1 MNNDKIMDNT
11 YGTATLGAG
20 CFWCVE
26 AIFQKMKGIIS
37 VVPGYSGGYVKN
49 PSYKEVCT
57 GRTGHAEVCRIEFDP
72 DKISFAEILM
82 VYWQTHDPTTPN
94 RQGNDV
100 GEQYRSVIF
109 YHNEMQQKIA
119 EDLKEQLNED
129 KIWDDP
135 VITEIV
141 PLENFYLAEDYHHNY
156 YKNNSDQPYCSL
168 VITPKIEK
176 FKKLFTEKLK

>member
-1 MNNDKIMDNT
+1 MKNDKIVDNVNE
-11 YGTATLGAG
+11 TATLGAG

-26 AIFQKMKGIIS
+26 AIFQKLEGIIS
-37 VVPGYSGGYVKN
+37 VVPGYSGGFVKN

-57 GRTGHAEVCRIEFDP
+57 GKTGHAEVCRIQFDSG
-72 DKISFAEILM
+72 KISFAEILM

-94 RQGNDV
+94 RQGNDI

-176 FKKLFTEKLK
+176 FKKSFAEKLK

>member
-1 MNNDKIMDNT
+1 
-11 YGTATLGAG
+11 
-20 CFWCVE
+20 
-26 AIFQKMKGIIS
+26 
-37 VVPGYSGGYVKN
+37 
-49 PSYKEVCT
+49 
-57 GRTGHAEVCRIEFDP
+57 
-72 DKISFAEILM
+72 M